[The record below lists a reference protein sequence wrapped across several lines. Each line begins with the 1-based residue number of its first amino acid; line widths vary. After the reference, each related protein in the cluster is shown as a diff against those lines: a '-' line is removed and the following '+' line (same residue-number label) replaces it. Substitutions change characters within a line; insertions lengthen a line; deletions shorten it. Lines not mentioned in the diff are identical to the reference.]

1 MTTPWQEVRALAEKA
16 TAAETVAR
24 HAKPGTMDARIA
36 DDTWHA
42 ARAELS
48 RAAMALIRDPAFIGM
63 MEDAARYRWLR
74 DKFPLDTTVR
84 EWEEEESRTNKRI
97 VNVVRR
103 EIFWDYDF
111 YDAAADLCG
120 HCESEGDIPTLDA
133 AIDTARAS
141 SAGEGSDAQ

>member
-63 MEDAARYRWLR
+63 MEDAARYRVLR
-74 DKFPLDTTVR
+74 NRTGDGWMSADAPQGESLDR
-84 EWEEEESRTNKRI
+84 
-97 VNVVRR
+97 
-103 EIFWDYDF
+103 
-111 YDAAADLCG
+111 L
-120 HCESEGDIPTLDA
+120 LDA
-133 AIDTARAS
+133 EIWRINLAARAS
-141 SAGEGSDAQ
+141 SAGEGE

>member
-1 MTTPWQEVRALAEKA
+1 MTPWQEVRALAEKA

-63 MEDAARYRWLR
+63 MEDAARYRYLR
-74 DKFPLDTTVR
+74 THYSPGPYDQHRL
-84 EWEEEESRTNKRI
+84 EWYLPWRVGT
-97 VNVVRR
+97 
-103 EIFWDYDF
+103 
-111 YDAAADLCG
+111 DADG
-120 HCESEGDIPTLDA
+120 LDA
-133 AIDTARAS
+133 AIDARL
-141 SAGEGSDAQ
+141 AGDGERGK